1 MKKVI
6 AILLITV
13 MAFGAAA
20 CQKTPES
27 PIVVGKDNERM
38 IEQAISSTQ
47 PSAVV
52 NEDSENISYGELCT
66 RYGCPEHWQTELSEA
81 DGKLIVAAD
90 VPFTLPDVMNIPMAR
105 VSAGRFS
112 QDMVYKLFHA
122 LCGDTPMYRLPA
134 EMTKASYLEQIAAVE
149 QMLTTVNSNESPEAY
164 AQIQKSLKQLRE
176 DCAQAPDSVPLT
188 EVDGTLETARQE
200 SARSDAA
207 SGNFTRLS
215 AQSNPHT
222 RDTMSF
228 AVYNDVEYEN
238 TEVYS
243 FQDEDGNTQVNA
255 PSSGSHITF
264 SRNMEEADG
273 FRIGQRNVLADV
285 TDASLS
291 GGSTETILRATPAQA
306 RQWVENLL
314 SSAGIEDMAIDRVEL
329 CSNLMEG
336 KYAPQAIP
344 QPTSQITGGSQKEQT
359 EERHAYIF
367 RLLRQLNGVSVESKF
382 DYSSSS
388 VDDLSYGRDWWYET
402 LEIAVDDEGILSF
415 EWWGPLDVGEVLTE
429 SASLLPFAEIERIFQ
444 RMMVVQKEPVAKGE
458 NMESLRYDVGRVE
471 LCLWRIIDKNSF
483 TDGILV
489 PVWNFYCAETLV
501 QADGYVRTI
510 DDYSDHPT
518 LTINAVDGS
527 VIDVF
532 KGY

>member
-47 PSAVV
+47 VPAVV
-52 NEDSENISYGELCT
+52 TEDSEEDISYGELCA

-81 DGKLIVAAD
+81 DGKLTVAAD
-90 VPFTLPDVMNIPMAR
+90 VQITLPSVVNIPMAR

-122 LCGDTPMYRLPA
+122 LCGDTPMYRLPV
-134 EMTKASYLEQIAAVE
+134 EMTKAAYLEQIAAVE
-149 QMLTTVNSNESPEAY
+149 QKLATVDPEEFPEGY
-164 AQIQKSLKQLRE
+164 AQLQELLKQLRE
-176 DCAQAPDSVPLT
+176 TCTQAPDSVTFT
-188 EVDGTLETARQE
+188 EVDGTLEIARQE
-200 SARSDAA
+200 SAESNAA
-207 SGNFTRLS
+207 SGNFTLLR
-215 AQSNPHT
+215 AQNNPHMG
-222 RDTMSF
+222 DTMSF
-228 AVYNDVEYEN
+228 EVFNDVEYEN

-243 FQDEDGNTQVNA
+243 FEDEDGNTQIIA
-255 PSSGSHITF
+255 PFSGSLITF
-264 SRNMEEADG
+264 SRNMEEANG
-273 FRIGQRNVLADV
+273 FRIGRRNVLADV

-291 GGSTETILRATPAQA
+291 GGSAETILKTPPAQA

-314 SSAGIEDMAIDRVEL
+314 SSAGIEGMAIDRVEL
-329 CSNLMEG
+329 CSNLIEE
-336 KYAPQAIP
+336 KYAPQAID
-344 QPTSQITGGSQKEQT
+344 GAKKEQP

-382 DYSSSS
+382 DYSSST

-415 EWWGPLDVGEVLTE
+415 EWRGPLDVGEVLTE
-429 SASLLPFAEIERIFQ
+429 GASLLPFAEIERIFQ
-444 RMMVVQKEPVAKGE
+444 RMMVVQNVPVVKRE
-458 NMESLRYDVGRVE
+458 NMESLRYDVDRVE

-501 QADGYVRTI
+501 QTDGYVHTI
-510 DDYSDHPT
+510 DDYFDHPT
-518 LTINAVDGS
+518 FAINAVDGS

>member
-243 FQDEDGNTQVNA
+243 FQDEDGNTQVIA

-402 LEIAVDDEGILSF
+402 LEIV
-415 EWWGPLDVGEVLTE
+415 
-429 SASLLPFAEIERIFQ
+429 IFG
-444 RMMVVQKEPVAKGE
+444 V
-458 NMESLRYDVGRVE
+458 
-471 LCLWRIIDKNSF
+471 
-483 TDGILV
+483 
-489 PVWNFYCAETLV
+489 
-501 QADGYVRTI
+501 
-510 DDYSDHPT
+510 
-518 LTINAVDGS
+518 
-527 VIDVF
+527 
-532 KGY
+532 